1 MGLGQRTPTEDE
13 ERHMYSGSPT
23 GSKFAMREMV
33 GSKNLPIISAT
44 NFINSFFRILILTL
58 VSILIIGGCGPTLQ
72 QANISDQAVQL
83 EKDQQQEI
91 AFDTY
96 IKRQKRLFEI
106 SFPLLSAA
114 SSMNIDDVRPTCG
127 FAFVTQDT
135 YKKDFQEVARR
146 YFNLS
151 DKPVV
156 YYVHPKFPAEKAG
169 LKVGDR
175 IVSINGNGLSDKSFK
190 EVIAIMQD
198 SQTVKDKLFNIVVDR
213 DGNILEL
220 NINPISCCKYNILLV
235 PEDRLNAFSDGKNII
250 FTNGMV
256 RFCENNDELAFVVAH
271 EIAHNVLGHISKKK
285 GNVAIGSVFDVLL
298 AVGLGVNT
306 GGAFGKMGG
315 AAYSKGF
322 EYEADYA
329 GLYIVARAG
338 LDVSSAPNFWR
349 RMAAENPK
357 STEKNFGASHPSN
370 PERFIAMDNTVK
382 EIKEKQKT
390 GKALIPEPKKEISGG
405 ETGSL
410 KETTDPASRP

>member
-1 MGLGQRTPTEDE
+1 
-13 ERHMYSGSPT
+13 MYSGLPT
-23 GSKFAMREMV
+23 DSKFTMRKMV
-33 GSKNLPIISAT
+33 GSKNLSIISAT
-44 NFINSFFRILILTL
+44 NFINSFFRILLFALILM
-58 VSILIIGGCGPTLQ
+58 LIIGGCGPTLQ
-72 QANISDQAVQL
+72 QAHISDQAVQL
-83 EKDQQQEI
+83 EKDKQQEI

-106 SFPLLSAA
+106 AYPLLSAA
-114 SSMNIDDVRPTCG
+114 SSMNIDDAILTCG
-127 FAFVTQDT
+127 YAFVTKDT
-135 YKKDFQEVARR
+135 FKKDFQEIARR

-156 YYVHPKFPAEKAG
+156 YFVHPKFPAEKAG
-169 LKVGDR
+169 LKPGDR

-190 EVIAIMQD
+190 EVIAITQD
-198 SQTVKDKLFNIVVDR
+198 NKTVKDKPFSIIVER

-235 PEDRLNAFSDGKNII
+235 PEDSINAFSDGKNII
-250 FTNGMV
+250 FTNGLV

-271 EIAHNVLGHISKKK
+271 EIAHNVMGHISKKK

-298 AVGLGVNT
+298 AVTLGVNT

-329 GLYIVARAG
+329 GLYIAARAG
-338 LDVSSAPNFWR
+338 HDVSSAPNFFR
-349 RMAAENPK
+349 RMAAEHPK

-370 PERFIAMDNTVK
+370 PERFVAMDNTVK
-382 EIKEKQKT
+382 EIKEKQKL
-390 GKALIPEPKKEISGG
+390 GKPLIPESKEKRSSG
-405 ETGSL
+405 EAGSL
-410 KETTDPASRP
+410 KETTDPTSGQ